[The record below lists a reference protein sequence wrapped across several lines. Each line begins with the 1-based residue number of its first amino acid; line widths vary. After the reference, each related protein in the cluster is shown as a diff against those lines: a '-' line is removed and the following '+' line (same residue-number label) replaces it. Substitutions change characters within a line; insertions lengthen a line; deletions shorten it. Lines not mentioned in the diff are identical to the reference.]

1 MITRSILIVSTGA
14 IEGTLMVDAGVDF
27 FFPKRFIGE
36 NFYEREIKIQLS
48 LIYCTDFF
56 IDEASLMLGRH
67 EKRLN

>member
-36 NFYEREIKIQLS
+36 NFYYREIKMQLS

-56 IDEASLMLGRH
+56 IDEASSL
-67 EKRLN
+67 